1 MVLWIVHRYHR
12 QFYHRKYRLK
22 CCAEF
27 AQNLQKWCAE
37 FANHACRI
45 CNFLVHNSDVPSNI
59 HQDAKGTVEGDM
71 LEGGQ
76 RTLPTHSARYTV
88 LKSDTPNHDDNATRT

>member
-1 MVLWIVHRYHR
+1 
-12 QFYHRKYRLK
+12 
-22 CCAEF
+22 
-27 AQNLQKWCAE
+27 
-37 FANHACRI
+37 
-45 CNFLVHNSDVPSNI
+45 VHNSDVPSNI

-88 LKSDTPNHDDNATRT
+88 LKSDTPNHDDNATRTWRLTAQQSLASIMTTLHPQVTASQTKTLSHHSPLRREWH